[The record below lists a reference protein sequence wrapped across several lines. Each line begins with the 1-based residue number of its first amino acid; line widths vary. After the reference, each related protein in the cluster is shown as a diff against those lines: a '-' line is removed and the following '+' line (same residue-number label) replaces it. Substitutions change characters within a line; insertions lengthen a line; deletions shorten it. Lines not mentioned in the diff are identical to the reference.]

1 MKKVLLLGIA
11 LLTAY
16 GIKATPTIT
25 TSGNTLVITVNA
37 NGDLASSNFT
47 SEQLKST
54 NVKIVTASGV
64 KLSKTDF
71 EAFFGGQYATPPFS
85 MLTDLDLSLAD
96 LADDNVIAN
105 LGSKNPSDLNNGNLL
120 GTLVLPECL
129 RSTTFTF
136 DNNCKWTTIIFP
148 DATQDANKGT
158 TVIKKNA
165 FSGDTWLKKLVIGTS
180 VNSIQAQAFGGCTN
194 LTEVDYLYG
203 VEHVSSQAFTGC
215 TGLTTVILPESLT
228 EIGEGAFGGCT
239 NLATLRLPNS
249 LKTIK
254 TQAFDGTAISVVVIP
269 ASVENIGYGAFG
281 GDNSRLTDVYVL
293 GTQTKA
299 VNQAFQPTGIT
310 YGYSYSGDGK
320 GERVSLSDFTTNTGR
335 YTILHYPKEAYETY
349 VNEYTRLIGTSKY
362 PNSDPYYEWNN
373 KWVVD
378 ADGNKY
384 PVQDYGY
391 FDNKGGDYAGWWNF
405 MLTSQIK
412 GTYKDERLVESKW
425 YSVCFPF
432 SMTKEAIA
440 NAFGSDTDVREFTGV
455 SIKAAEDGGKN
466 IVLQF
471 QTSVTEM
478 KAHHPYMIH
487 PGAHRGSYNMIM
499 DVVEDTDTDH
509 DNFAAKLK
517 REAKSY
523 TVDGVT
529 YTFIGSHV
537 EGAKVP
543 MYSYYYYSGNDA
555 KWANGFYKAM
565 RSDAVFT
572 PHTAVVALDK
582 DNGVSGSAKRAVFSL
597 DEETT
602 GIDGIT
608 AQTDNKVK
616 RADGVNVYDI
626 YGRLVRRGSE
636 SLEGLPA
643 GVYIVNGKKYMV
655 R

>member
-1 MKKVLLLGIA
+1 MKKLLLLGFA
-11 LLTAY
+11 LLAAY
-16 GIKATPTIT
+16 GVKATPTIT
-25 TSGNTLVITVNA
+25 NSGNTLVITVNA
-37 NGDLASSNFT
+37 HGDLSSSNFT
-47 SEQLKST
+47 EEQLKST
-54 NVKIVTASGV
+54 NVKIVTADGV

-71 EAFFGGQYATPPFS
+71 VAFFGGSYTTPPFS
-85 MLTDLDLSLAD
+85 MITDLDMGQAELER
-96 LADDNVIAN
+96 DDVIVT
-105 LGSKNPSDLNNGNLL
+105 LGHNSPKLNDGKEL

-129 RSTTFTF
+129 QSTAFSF
-136 DNNCKWTTIIFP
+136 NDNKSKWTTIIFP
-148 DATQDANKGT
+148 DAKKDANKGT
-158 TVIKKNA
+158 TVIRKDA
-165 FSGDTWLKKLVIGTS
+165 CSGDTWLKKLIIGTS

-203 VEHVSSQAFTGC
+203 VEHVSSQAFTDC

-228 EIGEGAFGGCT
+228 EIGERAFGGCT

-249 LKTIK
+249 LKTIG

-281 GDNSRLTDVYVL
+281 GNNSRLTDVYVL

-299 VNQAFQPTGIT
+299 VNQAFQPTKIT
-310 YGYSYSGDGK
+310 YGYSYSGK
-320 GERVSLSDFTTNTGR
+320 GEGETVSLSAFTTTTGR
-335 YTILHYPKEAYETY
+335 YTVLHYPKEAYETY
-349 VNEYTRLIGTSKY
+349 VNKFTRVLGTSDY
-362 PNSDPYYEWNN
+362 ASSGYSQYYN

-378 ADGNKY
+378 ADGNKF
-384 PVQDYGY
+384 PVQNYGL
-391 FDNKGGDYAGWWNF
+391 FDGTGGDYAGWWNF

-455 SIKAAEDGGKN
+455 DIKTAGDGGKN

-555 KWANGFYKAM
+555 KWVNGFYKAM

-597 DEETT
+597 DGETT

>member
-105 LGSKNPSDLNNGNLL
+105 LGSKDPSDLNNGNLL

-129 RSTTFTF
+129 RSTTFKF
-136 DNNCKWTTIIFP
+136 YNNCKWTTIIFP
-148 DATQDANKGT
+148 DATQDVNKGT
-158 TVIKKNA
+158 TVIKKDA

-203 VEHVSSQAFTGC
+203 VEHVSSQAFTDC

-228 EIGEGAFGGCT
+228 EIGERAFGGCT

-269 ASVENIGYGAFG
+269 AGVENIGYGAFG
-281 GDNSRLTDVYVL
+281 GNNSRLTDVYVL
-293 GTQTKA
+293 GTRTKA
-299 VNQAFQPTGIT
+299 VNQAFQPTAIT
-310 YGYSYSGDGK
+310 YGYSYSGAGN
-320 GERVSLSDFTTNTGR
+320 GETVSLSAFTTTTGR
-335 YTILHYPKEAYETY
+335 YTVLHYPKEAYETY

-384 PVQDYGY
+384 PVQADVY
-391 FDNKGGDYAGWWNF
+391 FDGKGGDYAGWWNF

-455 SIKAAEDGGKN
+455 DIKTAGDGGKN

-597 DEETT
+597 DGETT

>member
-11 LLTAY
+11 LLAAY

-71 EAFFGGQYATPPFS
+71 EAFFGSNWTTPPFS
-85 MLTDLDLSLAD
+85 MITDLDLSLAD

-105 LGSKNPSDLNNGNLL
+105 LGMNSPKLNNEKAL
-120 GTLVLPECL
+120 GTLILPECL
-129 RSTTFTF
+129 TSTTFSF
-136 DNNCKWTTIIFP
+136 NDNKSKWTTVIFP
-148 DATQDANKGT
+148 DATNAAYKET
-158 TVIKKNA
+158 TAIVA
-165 FSGDTWLKKLVIGTS
+165 STFSGDTWLRKLVVGTS
-180 VNSIQAQAFGGCTN
+180 VKSIGSYSFVNCTN

-254 TQAFDGTAISVVVIP
+254 AQAFDGTALSVVVIP

-281 GDNSRLTDVYVL
+281 GNNSRLTDVYVL

-310 YGYSYSGDGK
+310 YGYRYSGK
-320 GERVSLSDFTTNTGR
+320 GEGETVSLSAFTTTTGR
-335 YTILHYPKEAYETY
+335 YTVLHYPKEAYETY
-349 VNEYTRLIGTSKY
+349 VNKFTRVLGTSDY
-362 PNSDPYYEWNN
+362 ASSGYSQYYN

-378 ADGNKY
+378 ADGNKF
-384 PVQDYGY
+384 PVQNYGL
-391 FDNKGGDYAGWWNF
+391 FDGTGGDYAGWWNF

-455 SIKAAEDGGKN
+455 DIKTAGDGGKN

-597 DEETT
+597 DGETT

>member
-1 MKKVLLLGIA
+1 M
-11 LLTAY
+11 TAY

-105 LGSKNPSDLNNGNLL
+105 LGSKDPSDLNNGNLL

-129 RSTTFTF
+129 RSTTFKF
-136 DNNCKWTTIIFP
+136 YNNCKWTTIIFP
-148 DATQDANKGT
+148 DATQDVNKGT
-158 TVIKKNA
+158 TVIKKDA

-203 VEHVSSQAFTGC
+203 VEHVSSQAFTDC

-228 EIGEGAFGGCT
+228 EIGKRAFGGCT

-269 ASVENIGYGAFG
+269 AGVENIGYGAFG
-281 GDNSRLTDVYVL
+281 GNNSRLTDVYVL
-293 GTQTKA
+293 GTRTKA
-299 VNQAFQPTGIT
+299 VNQAFLPTDIT
-310 YGYSYSGDGK
+310 YGYSYSGVGK
-320 GERVSLSDFTTNTGR
+320 GETVSLSDFTTKTGR

-362 PNSDPYYEWNN
+362 PNSAPYYEWDN

-455 SIKAAEDGGKN
+455 DIKEAGDGNKN
-466 IVLQF
+466 IVLKF
-471 QTSVTEM
+471 QAPVTEM

-487 PGAHRGSYNMIM
+487 PGSHRGSYNMIV
-499 DVVEDTDTDH
+499 DVEVDTDTDG

-517 REAKSY
+517 SEAVSY
-523 TVDGVT
+523 TADGVT
-529 YTFIGSHV
+529 YTFIGSHA

-582 DNGVSGSAKRAVFSL
+582 DNGVSSSAKRVVFSL
-597 DEETT
+597 DTEAT
-602 GIDGIT
+602 GIDEIA
-608 AQTDNKVK
+608 AQADANVK
-616 RADGVNVYDI
+616 RAGSGNVYNV

>member
-71 EAFFGGQYATPPFS
+71 EVFFGGQYATPPFS

-105 LGSKNPSDLNNGNLL
+105 LGSKDPSDLNNGNLL

-129 RSTTFTF
+129 RSTTFKF
-136 DNNCKWTTIIFP
+136 YNNCKWTTIIFP
-148 DATQDANKGT
+148 DATQDVNKGT
-158 TVIKKNA
+158 TVIKKDA

-203 VEHVSSQAFTGC
+203 VEHVSSQAFTDC

-228 EIGEGAFGGCT
+228 EIGERAFGGCT

-269 ASVENIGYGAFG
+269 AGVENIGYGAFG
-281 GDNSRLTDVYVL
+281 GNNSRLTDVYVL
-293 GTQTKA
+293 GTRTKA
-299 VNQAFQPTGIT
+299 VNQAFQPTAIT
-310 YGYSYSGDGK
+310 YGYSYSGAGN
-320 GERVSLSDFTTNTGR
+320 GETVSLSAFTTTTRR
-335 YTILHYPKEAYETY
+335 YTVLHYPKEAYETY

-384 PVQDYGY
+384 PVQADVY
-391 FDNKGGDYAGWWNF
+391 FDGKGGDYA
-405 MLTSQIK
+405 
-412 GTYKDERLVESKW
+412 
-425 YSVCFPF
+425 
-432 SMTKEAIA
+432 A
-440 NAFGSDTDVREFTGV
+440 
-455 SIKAAEDGGKN
+455 GG
-466 IVLQF
+466 I
-471 QTSVTEM
+471 SCS
-478 KAHHPYMIH
+478 
-487 PGAHRGSYNMIM
+487 R
-499 DVVEDTDTDH
+499 
-509 DNFAAKLK
+509 
-517 REAKSY
+517 AKSKAL
-523 TVDGVT
+523 TRT
-529 YTFIGSHV
+529 N
-537 EGAKVP
+537 AL
-543 MYSYYYYSGNDA
+543 
-555 KWANGFYKAM
+555 WRANGILCAF
-565 RSDAVFT
+565 
-572 PHTAVVALDK
+572 H
-582 DNGVSGSAKRAVFSL
+582 SA
-597 DEETT
+597 
-602 GIDGIT
+602 
-608 AQTDNKVK
+608 
-616 RADGVNVYDI
+616 
-626 YGRLVRRGSE
+626 
-636 SLEGLPA
+636 
-643 GVYIVNGKKYMV
+643 
-655 R
+655 

>member
-1 MKKVLLLGIA
+1 MKKLLLLGIA
-11 LLTAY
+11 LLAAY
-16 GIKATPTIT
+16 GVKGTPTIT
-25 TSGNTLVITVNA
+25 NSGNTLVITVNA
-37 NGDLASSNFT
+37 HGDLASSNFT
-47 SEQLKST
+47 QEQLKST
-54 NVKIVTASGV
+54 NVKIVTADGV

-71 EAFFGGQYATPPFS
+71 EAFFGGSYPTPPFS
-85 MLTDLDLSLAD
+85 MITDLDMGQAELES
-96 LADDNVIAN
+96 DDVIVT
-105 LGSKNPSDLNNGNLL
+105 LGHNSPKLNDGKEL

-129 RSTTFTF
+129 QSTAFSF
-136 DNNCKWTTIIFP
+136 NDNKSKWTTIIFP
-148 DATQDANKGT
+148 DAKKDANKGT
-158 TVIKKNA
+158 TVISQGA
-165 FSGDTWLKKLVIGTS
+165 CSGDTWLKKLIIGTS
-180 VNSIQAQAFGGCTN
+180 VNSIQAQAFVNCSN
-194 LTEVDYLYG
+194 LAEIDYLYG
-203 VEHVSSQAFTGC
+203 VEHVSSQAFTKC
-215 TGLTTVILPESLT
+215 TGLTTIILPESLT
-228 EIGEGAFGGCT
+228 EIGEGAFQECS

-249 LKTIK
+249 LKTIGK
-254 TQAFDGTAISVVVIP
+254 QAFDRTAISVVVIP
-269 ASVENIGYGAFG
+269 ASVQNIEYGAFG
-281 GDNSRLTDVYVL
+281 GSNSKLTDVYVL

-299 VNQAFQPTGIT
+299 VNQAFQPTDIT
-310 YGYSYSGDGK
+310 YGYSYSGVGK
-320 GERVSLSDFTTNTGR
+320 GETVSLSDFTTKTGR

-362 PNSDPYYEWNN
+362 PNSAPYYEWDN

-455 SIKAAEDGGKN
+455 DIKEAGDGNKN
-466 IVLQF
+466 IVLKF
-471 QTSVTEM
+471 QAPVTEM

-487 PGAHRGSYNMIM
+487 PGSHRGSYNMIV
-499 DVVEDTDTDH
+499 DVEVDTDTDG

-517 REAKSY
+517 NEAVSY
-523 TVDGVT
+523 TADGVT
-529 YTFIGSHV
+529 YTFIGSHA

-582 DNGVSGSAKRAVFSL
+582 DNGVSSSAKRVVFSL
-597 DEETT
+597 DTEAT
-602 GIDGIT
+602 GIDEIA
-608 AQTDNKVK
+608 AQADANVK
-616 RADGVNVYDI
+616 RAGSGNVYNV

>member
-71 EAFFGGQYATPPFS
+71 EAFFGSNWTTPPFS
-85 MLTDLDLSLAD
+85 MITDLDLSLAD

-105 LGSKNPSDLNNGNLL
+105 LGMNSPKLNNEKAL
-120 GTLVLPECL
+120 GTLILPECL
-129 RSTTFTF
+129 TSTTFSF
-136 DNNCKWTTIIFP
+136 NDNKSKWTTVIFP
-148 DATQDANKGT
+148 DATNAAYKET
-158 TVIKKNA
+158 TAIVA
-165 FSGDTWLKKLVIGTS
+165 STFSGDTWLRKLVVGTS
-180 VNSIQAQAFGGCTN
+180 VKSIGSYSFVNCTN

-228 EIGEGAFGGCT
+228 EIGEGAFKACT

-254 TQAFDGTAISVVVIP
+254 AQAFDGTALSVVVIP

-281 GDNSRLTDVYVL
+281 GNNSRLTDVYVL

-310 YGYSYSGDGK
+310 YGYRYSGK
-320 GERVSLSDFTTNTGR
+320 GEGETVSLSAFTTTTGR
-335 YTILHYPKEAYETY
+335 YTVLHYPKEAYKTY
-349 VNEYTRLIGTSKY
+349 VNKFTRVLGTSDY
-362 PNSDPYYEWNN
+362 ASSGYSQYYN

-378 ADGNKY
+378 ADGNKF
-384 PVQDYGY
+384 PVLDYGL
-391 FDNKGGDYAGWWNF
+391 FDGTGGDYAGWWNF

-455 SIKAAEDGGKN
+455 DIKTAGDGGKN

-597 DEETT
+597 DGETT

>member
-25 TSGNTLVITVNA
+25 NSGNTLVITVNA
-37 NGDLASSNFT
+37 HGDLASSNFT
-47 SEQLKST
+47 QEQLKST
-54 NVKIVTASGV
+54 NVKIVTADGV

-71 EAFFGGQYATPPFS
+71 VAFFGGSYTTPPFS
-85 MLTDLDLSLAD
+85 MITDLDMGQAELER
-96 LADDNVIAN
+96 DDVIVT
-105 LGSKNPSDLNNGNLL
+105 LGHNSPKLNDGKEL

-129 RSTTFTF
+129 QSTAFSF
-136 DNNCKWTTIIFP
+136 NDNKSKWTTIIFP
-148 DATQDANKGT
+148 DAKKDANKGT
-158 TVIKKNA
+158 TVIRKDA
-165 FSGDTWLKKLVIGTS
+165 CSGDTWLKKLIIGTS

-203 VEHVSSQAFTGC
+203 VEHVSSQAFTDC

-228 EIGEGAFGGCT
+228 EIGERAFGGCT

-281 GDNSRLTDVYVL
+281 GNNSRLTDVYVL

-299 VNQAFQPTGIT
+299 VNQSFQPTKIT
-310 YGYSYSGDGK
+310 YGYSYSGK
-320 GERVSLSDFTTNTGR
+320 GEGETVSLSAFTTTTGR
-335 YTILHYPKEAYETY
+335 YTVLHYPKEAYEAY
-349 VNEYTRLIGTSKY
+349 VNKFTRVLGTSDY
-362 PNSDPYYEWNN
+362 ASSGYSQYYN

-378 ADGNKY
+378 ADGNKF
-384 PVQDYGY
+384 PVQNYGL
-391 FDNKGGDYAGWWNF
+391 FDGTGGDYAGWWNF

-440 NAFGSDTDVREFTGV
+440 NAFGSGTDVREFTGV
-455 SIKAAEDGGKN
+455 DIKEAGDGNKN
-466 IVLQF
+466 IVLKF
-471 QTSVTEM
+471 QAPVTEM

-487 PGAHRGSYNMIM
+487 PGSHRGSYNMIV
-499 DVVEDTDTDH
+499 DVEVDTDTDG

-517 REAKSY
+517 SEAVSY
-523 TVDGVT
+523 TADGVT
-529 YTFIGSHV
+529 YTFIGSHA

-597 DEETT
+597 DGETT